1 MNTCTFCGRV
11 VADAELKYIPSGTA
25 VLKFRIA
32 SDVGFGEKKQTFWLG
47 CAIWGK
53 RGEALAQHITK
64 GSAVTVVGELEPP
77 RTYEAQGETRIAQD
91 MRVAEI
97 ALQGGRD
104 AGQGAGQAQG
114 QKAPKNDWQAPTAGA
129 GGTTGAGGGDFSDD
143 LPFLPHERGQIA

>member
-25 VLKFRIA
+25 VLKFRLA

-77 RTYEAQGETRIAQD
+77 RTYEASGETRVAQD

-97 ALQGGRD
+97 ALQGGGRD
-104 AGQGAGQAQG
+104 VGQAQG
-114 QKAPKNDWQAPTAGA
+114 RSQPQPAPQQPPNWQAPPS
-129 GGTTGAGGGDFSDD
+129 GGGGGGGIEYPDI
-143 LPFLPHERGQIA
+143 PFDKHERGQIA